1 MNFRRNFCLLIL
13 IMISVAGCTR
23 IISKAPPKPDEALYQ
38 VNVADIDL
46 ADDLD
51 KESLDLAIERSL
63 KYYDGRGHNN
73 IYHIADR
80 TFTADQMK
88 ESLYVFREIIKNNVS
103 TEEKRKLISEKFN
116 IFRAAGQN
124 GDGGVLFTGYYEPM
138 LNGSLT
144 RTDKYKY
151 PLYKTPSDL
160 MAKKIS
166 KNETR
171 ISRMAN
177 GESVPYYSRL
187 EIDAGGVLQG
197 KGLELIWVDDPADL
211 FFLHIQGSG
220 KIKLDDGTL
229 LTVSFAQTNGR
240 PFRSITRFMLD
251 SGKISG
257 SEASFRNFKRFLR
270 SKPDEE
276 LYEIMGYNESYI
288 FFRFVDKDP
297 IGSLGEPITPG
308 RSIATDPDMFPQ
320 GALAFISLRKPVFD
334 QDGNMTSQ
342 RVNFS
347 RFVLNQDKGSAIK
360 GSGRVDLFCGY
371 GEDAEAMASTL
382 KENGELYFLI
392 KK

>member
-1 MNFRRNFCLLIL
+1 MNFRRNLCLLII

-23 IISKAPPKPDEALYQ
+23 IISKAPPKPDEALYP
-38 VNVADIDL
+38 VNIADIDL

-63 KYYDGRGHNN
+63 KYYDGRGHND

-103 TEEKRKLISEKFN
+103 IEEKRKLISEKFD
-116 IFRAAGQN
+116 IYRAAGQN

-151 PLYKTPSDL
+151 PLYKTPPDL
-160 MAKKIS
+160 VAKKIS

-177 GESVPYYSRL
+177 GESVSYYSRL

-371 GEDAEAMASTL
+371 GADAEAMASTL